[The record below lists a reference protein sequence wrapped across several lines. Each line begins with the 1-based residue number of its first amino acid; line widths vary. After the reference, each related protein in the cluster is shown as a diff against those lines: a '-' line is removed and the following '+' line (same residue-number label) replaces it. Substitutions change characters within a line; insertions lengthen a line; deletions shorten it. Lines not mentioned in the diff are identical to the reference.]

1 MSSLVIK
8 TGMVVEQSIAQQYA
22 AQGILV
28 LTGEYTPAAL
38 DAALPKDCKAI
49 LSFGVCGG
57 LSPQAQI
64 GQAFIYDACV
74 TPSGIFYADIPWRKR
89 LFAATK
95 YYERRVWSSGDFNT
109 ANTVAEREQLLA
121 QTGCW
126 VIDDETYA
134 VAAVAD
140 ARDIAWVGLR
150 TVSDGAEDN
159 LPPAVLN
166 ALNANG
172 TDNIEAVITS
182 VVEDPAQI
190 PALLETAMNAQK
202 SYDELRTACITVGPN
217 FQWQ

>member
-8 TGMVVEQSIAQQYA
+8 TGMTIEQSIAQQYA

-28 LTGEYTPAAL
+28 LTGEYTPAML
-38 DAALPKDCKAI
+38 DKAIPKDCGAI
-49 LSFGVCGG
+49 LSLGVCGG
-57 LSPQAQI
+57 LSPEAQI

-74 TPSGIFYADIPWRKR
+74 TPNGIFYADTPWRKR

-109 ANTVAEREQLLA
+109 ANTEEQRAQLLA

-126 VIDDETYA
+126 IIDDETYA
-134 VAAVAD
+134 VATVAD
-140 ARDIAWVGLR
+140 SRGIAWIGLR

-190 PALLETAMNAQK
+190 PALIETAMNAQK
-202 SYDELRTACITVGPN
+202 SYDELRTACLAVGAN
-217 FQWQ
+217 FQW